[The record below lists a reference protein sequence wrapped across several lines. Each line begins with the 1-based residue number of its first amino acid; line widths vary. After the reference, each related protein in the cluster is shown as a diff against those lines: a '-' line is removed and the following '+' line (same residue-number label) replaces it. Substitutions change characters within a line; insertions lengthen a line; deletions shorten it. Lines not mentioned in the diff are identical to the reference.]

1 MLRRQSHRSAR
12 HLARGGPL
20 SAVVAGLLVSLILS
34 ACGGGSDDI
43 KHIQQTATAAATR
56 TPATTATP
64 TPAKVSPQQL
74 SEASTRLA
82 ASATRTMDDMLAAA
96 QAQADPK
103 WPAVMASD
111 AELMDRSARELLEL
125 TPKADVAEPVK
136 RQLDAAATKLS
147 EAASFLKKAATTVDP
162 ALGQQAFTSLTEGQD
177 LLTQAM
183 ASIPK

>member
-1 MLRRQSHRSAR
+1 
-12 HLARGGPL
+12 
-20 SAVVAGLLVSLILS
+20 
-34 ACGGGSDDI
+34 
-43 KHIQQTATAAATR
+43 
-56 TPATTATP
+56 
-64 TPAKVSPQQL
+64 
-74 SEASTRLA
+74 
-82 ASATRTMDDMLAAA
+82 MDDMLAAA